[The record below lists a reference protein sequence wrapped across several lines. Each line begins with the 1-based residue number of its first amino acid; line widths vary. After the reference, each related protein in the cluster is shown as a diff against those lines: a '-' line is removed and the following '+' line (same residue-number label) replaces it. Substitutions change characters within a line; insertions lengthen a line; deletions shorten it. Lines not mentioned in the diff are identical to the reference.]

1 MKTSVVLSSVV
12 LSCALALCPAVLF
25 AAGDAYTNE
34 IANLGSVTVEATA
47 LSKYRPENVFGG
59 TFTDVPPEKLPMVVD
74 SLTEDF
80 IREKN
85 PTDMN
90 DLLRWVPGI
99 ETGGTSLLV
108 RQPGLFSVRGMGG
121 TEPAFDGVVP
131 VGRGAGL
138 FMDPFMMDSVE
149 VAKGPIASLAGGSGA
164 QQNNNGAGGSINMYL
179 KSAHIRESEV
189 NFQENTSV
197 GRNIWRQRAMVDV
210 NEVVSADKFALRV
223 PAAFDIY
230 SPAYVS
236 GGSQNGA
243 RPREQYTVAP
253 SFLAKPSDDVA
264 FGLKTMFIYSDSP
277 SYIGIPVWR
286 GKPAA
291 GYGWYESSARK
302 DDRSMYKGLMVNP
315 WVDWQVTEEWLLK
328 FGGSFMYSHMEQ
340 TTREPYV
347 GANFNPIT
355 GTGNPLY
362 PLELTRF
369 FQTGW
374 WDSGNKY
381 MTSNFSESR
390 MFQQSYNAYA
400 RSIYTLEDLPYG
412 FKNAFLVQPDF
423 YYRESSS
430 GFGGPVS
437 RYGATVQ
444 DSLGWEW
451 FTLLAG
457 IRYDYF
463 VEPKN
468 FQTTVNR
475 ITGVK
480 TTTRYDEARA
490 FAFSPRGGLTVNPFD
505 WLVFFGNISQTQTPT
520 LGYRDSNGSRPTD
533 PWTATQW
540 ESGFRVRPLEK
551 LWLSASYFNI
561 EQENTPVA
569 ETTGGKTFYYFDGHN
584 RSKGVEL
591 SVSGDVTDHWTVMSL
606 YSYTLYEDCT
616 KSGTAG
622 EFERFPRHAAT
633 FNTSYRLHGFDLVED
648 IAVGMGYRF
657 RSKSYATMRGAYVN
671 ENLYFDQSH
680 VFDVNMSIPFSKFG
694 WRDDW
699 FLTLGVRNVFGEK
712 YFDTSRHYYE
722 CFAGEP
728 RTFEIGLRG
737 KF

>member
-1 MKTSVVLSSVV
+1 MKHE
-12 LSCALALCPAVLF
+12 LSCCAAFAVLAIAGNAEAATNGAPAVV
-25 AAGDAYTNE
+25 
-34 IANLGSVTVEATA
+34 NLGTVTVEATA
-47 LSKYRPENVFGG
+47 LSKYRPEKVSGG

-121 TEPAFDGVVP
+121 TEPAFDGVIP

-138 FMDPFMMDSVE
+138 FMDPFMMERVE
-149 VAKGPIASLAGGSGA
+149 VAKGPIAALTGGAGA

-179 KSAHIRESEV
+179 KSAHLRDSEV

-197 GRNIWRQRAMVDV
+197 GRNTWRQRAMVDA
-210 NEVVSADKFALRV
+210 NEVVSEGKFAVRL
-223 PAAFDIY
+223 PASLDVY
-230 SPAYVS
+230 SPAYTS
-236 GGSQNGA
+236 RGSQDGA
-243 RPREQYTVAP
+243 RPREQYTLAP
-253 SFLAKPSDDVA
+253 SFLARPADDVE
-264 FGLKTMFIYSDSP
+264 FGLKTMLVYSDSP

-286 GKPAA
+286 GRPAA
-291 GYGWYESSARK
+291 GYDWYESSARK
-302 DDRSMYKGLMVNP
+302 GDRSTYKGVMVNP
-315 WVDWQVTEEWLLK
+315 WVDWQVTDEWLLK
-328 FGGSFMYSHMEQ
+328 FGGAFMYSHMEQ
-340 TTREPYV
+340 TTQEPYTSYSV
-347 GANFNPIT
+347 DAAGSPTGAFLSYC
-355 GTGNPLY
+355 GTGYWPGG
-362 PLELTRF
+362 E
-369 FQTGW
+369 
-374 WDSGNKY
+374 KY

-400 RSIYTLEDLPYG
+400 RSVYTLDDLPCG
-412 FKNAFLVQPDF
+412 FRNSFVVQPDF
-423 YYRESSS
+423 CYRDSSV

-444 DSLGWEW
+444 DSVGWEW

-463 VEPKN
+463 VEN
-468 FQTTVNR
+468 DNTQASRNTR
-475 ITGVK
+475 TGAV
-480 TTTRYDEARA
+480 TATHYEEARA
-490 FAFSPRGGLTVNPFD
+490 FAFSPRGGLTVQPLE
-505 WLVFFGNISQTQTPT
+505 WLVFFGNVSQTKTPT
-520 LGYRDSNGSRPTD
+520 LGYRDSDGSRPTA

-540 ESGFRVRPLEK
+540 EPGVRVRPLEK

-561 EQENTPVA
+561 EQENMPVA
-569 ETTGGKTFYYFDGHN
+569 ETVGGQTFYYFDGHN

-591 SVSGDVTDHWTVMSL
+591 SLSGDVTEDWSVMAM
-606 YSYTLYEDCT
+606 YAYTLYEDCT
-616 KSGTAG
+616 KPGTAG

-633 FNTSYRLHGFDLVED
+633 FNTSYRLHGFDLVD
-648 IAVGMGYRF
+648 DVVVGAGYRF

-680 VFDVNMSIPFSKFG
+680 VFDVNVSIPLSKFG

-699 FLTLGVRNVFGEK
+699 FLTLGIRNLLGEK

-737 KF
+737 RF